1 MSEKHAWLN
10 DVEAGANRNQNPLDG
25 IGPDSNGS
33 IYDAV
38 RPSFAENYIN
48 KKYELSKGAH
58 HKDPELGD

>member
-10 DVEAGANRNQNPLDG
+10 DVEAGANKLTPLDR
-25 IGPDSNGS
+25 IGLDSNES

-58 HKDPELGD
+58 HKDPELGA

>member
-1 MSEKHAWLN
+1 MSEKHTWF
-10 DVEAGANRNQNPLDG
+10 DVKAGANGNPDR
-25 IGPDSNGS
+25 IGLDSNGS

-58 HKDPELGD
+58 HKAPERGD